1 VLIAGQAAAAAPE
14 DDDYEPECRKR
25 YGLVLKYMDTKD
37 FLDGGPVKGALMA
50 PEVDNLKCKF

>member
-1 VLIAGQAAAAAPE
+1 MLIAGQAAAAAPE

-25 YGLVLKYMDTKD
+25 YGLVLKYMDTND
-37 FLDGGPVKGALMA
+37 FLHGGVVKGALIA